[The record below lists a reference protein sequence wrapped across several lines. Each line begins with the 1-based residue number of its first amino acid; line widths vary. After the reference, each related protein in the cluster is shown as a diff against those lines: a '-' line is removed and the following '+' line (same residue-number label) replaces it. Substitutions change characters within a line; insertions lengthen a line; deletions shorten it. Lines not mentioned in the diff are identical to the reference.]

1 MRTRNPAPW
10 YFTSGNLYH
19 SSRTLTSLPKV
30 RHAVLFFQLAT
41 MLLTSVFIAVLLLNR
56 SVLLRRGL
64 ARIIFWQAIADFLST
79 IPFIISNQ
87 TSGCRRLGFSWLF
100 ISSIFSS
107 AWLVVLVAH
116 LYLQASSRWVQA
128 ENADIYYHGFAWGS
142 ALLTFLLYF
151 HEQVLLVTA
160 SFSPANYFVTGM
172 GF

>member
-1 MRTRNPAPW
+1 
-10 YFTSGNLYH
+10 
-19 SSRTLTSLPKV
+19 
-30 RHAVLFFQLAT
+30 
-41 MLLTSVFIAVLLLNR
+41 MLLTSVFVAVLFLNR

-64 ARIIFWQAIADFLST
+64 ARIIFWQAIADLSFCIIYT
-79 IPFIISNQ
+79 IGIQ
-87 TSGCRRLGFSWLF
+87 RSGCSFDTWGFLF
-100 ISSIFSS
+100 GVVFSS
-107 AWLVVLVAH
+107 AWLLVLVTH

-142 ALLTFLLYF
+142 ALLAFLLYF